1 MKITK
6 IKAGKYKIDYRIGGQ
21 RKREWVNCDSKTIL
35 KIKQQIEHQ
44 IIAVKLG
51 LIKEVKKN
59 PKEQTLIPKFLKE
72 KKKENLRQSTLDRY
86 KYSLS
91 LIGSKLKTKL
101 NAFSPSTYNSYVN
114 DLNVFYNWCKE
125 KGYDYKFKLKKK
137 KLDKPLPKFFTHS
150 DLETIFKYSKG
161 VYKDIYNV
169 LLQTGI
175 RISELYV
182 CHYEDG
188 YICVPAE
195 FAKSRRDRHI
205 PVSTD
210 LEEILERVQT
220 NKLHNRTIQKNL
232 KKIVNRYELGNK
244 KSIHSFRHTFAL
256 YTLLENDITYVKWLL
271 GHSELKTTM
280 QYLNFD
286 QDFVKKHLKLTAH
299 KLPTNMGSEDEKR
312 ERGYS
317 SVGRALEWHS
327 RGLSSEDKS

>member
-1 MKITK
+1 VKITK
-6 IKAGKYKIDYRIGGQ
+6 IKAGKYKFDYRIGI
-21 RKREWVNCDSKTIL
+21 KRSVRIIKCDAKDVKKL
-35 KIKQQIEHQ
+35 KKQIEHQ
-44 IIAVKLG
+44 IIAIKLG
-51 LIKEVKKN
+51 LIEEVKKN
-59 PKEQTLIPKFLKE
+59 PKEQTLVPKFLKE
-72 KKKENLRQSTLDRY
+72 KKKENLRPSTLDRY

-91 LIGSKLKTKL
+91 LLGSKLKTKL

-137 KLDKPLPKFFTHS
+137 KLDKPLPKFFNHS

-182 CHYEDG
+182 CYYEDG

-195 FAKSRRDRHI
+195 FAKSRRDRFI

-210 LEEILERVQT
+210 MEKILERIQN
-220 NKLHNRTIQKNL
+220 NKLHNRTIQKDL
-232 KKIVNRYELGNK
+232 KKIVNRYDLGNK

-286 QDFVKKHLKLTAH
+286 QDFVKSQIKPYQILT
-299 KLPTNMGSEDEKR
+299 KNGKKSREKR
-312 ERGYS
+312 QRGYS

-327 RGLSSEDKS
+327 RGHSSEDG

>member
-6 IKAGKYKIDYRIGGQ
+6 IKAGKYYIDYRIGEE
-21 RKREWVNCDSKTIL
+21 RIRFTESCSAETIK
-35 KIKQQIEHQ
+35 KIKSSIEYK
-44 IIAVKLG
+44 IIAYKHG
-51 LIKEVKKN
+51 LLDEVKKN

-169 LLQTGI
+169 LLQSGI

-244 KSIHSFRHTFAL
+244 KSCHSFRHTFAL
-256 YTLLENDITYVKWLL
+256 YTILDNDVTYVQWLL
-271 GHSELKTTM
+271 GHSELKTTSV
-280 QYLNFD
+280 YLKYDKEFI
-286 QDFVKKHLKLTAH
+286 KKHLKLFVYPVSKNQDGKDKKGRGDIAQ
-299 KLPTNMGSEDEKR
+299 LG
-312 ERGYS
+312 ERLNGIQE
-317 SVGRALEWHS
+317 VTPQ
-327 RGLSSEDKS
+327 